1 MTHRSFSIVAKDD
14 KFGLAITTTYKKSSK
29 GNKQIIYGYFSEKA
43 ANNDIEKLC
52 QNETILPISRIFRFQ
67 RRARDFIRLYISPSL
82 LQHLHILISKGC
94 VRNKQ
99 HIEIK
104 WKLIGVL
111 CSLLKTSLVNN
122 AMKYILR
129 PKILPMH
136 F

>member
-29 GNKQIIYGYFSEKA
+29 GNKQIIYGYFSAKA

-82 LQHLHILISKGC
+82 
-94 VRNKQ
+94 RNCATAPSYSDLERMRKKQ
-99 HIEIK
+99 ATHRNIME
-104 WKLIGVL
+104 VDR
-111 CSLLKTSLVNN
+111 CFVQSS
-122 AMKYILR
+122 
-129 PKILPMH
+129 
-136 F
+136 